1 LYEDCEHLPPEI
13 AAMDY
18 DDQDPHSR
26 RIFNANDWRS
36 FEISEDKIKHYRR
49 ACFANISYLDDKI
62 GDLLGVLETTGQEA
76 TIIFVSDHGDMLGER
91 GLWFK
96 VSFFEGSSRVP
107 VMISTPEMTPGL
119 IEIPVST
126 LGVTPTLCDIARVSM
141 NEITPWVDGESLLH
155 LGRGGLHSSAVA
167 MEYIA
172 EASYAPMIPLR
183 LGDWK
188 YNRCTLDPV

>member
-1 LYEDCEHLPPEI
+1 LICSFAYPHDPYVDRKKYWDWYEDCEHLLPEN

-26 RIFNANDWRS
+26 RIFDANDWRS
-36 FEISEDKIKHYRR
+36 FEISEDKIKRSRR

-62 GDLLGVLETTGQEA
+62 GDLLEVLETTGQEA

-107 VMISTPEMTPGL
+107 LMISTPEMAPGL
-119 IEIPVST
+119 IEAPVST
-126 LGVTPTLCDIARVSM
+126 LMSRQRHVILPGFQ
-141 NEITPWVDGESLLH
+141 
-155 LGRGGLHSSAVA
+155 
-167 MEYIA
+167 
-172 EASYAPMIPLR
+172 
-183 LGDWK
+183 
-188 YNRCTLDPV
+188 